1 MWYPERDSN
10 LRPSDLTQRNTY
22 ATLRNKADLRSRR
35 IEMNSGNNYFER
47 RLARRLQDPGFRSE
61 YDRAS
66 RDIEQTIAVLRS
78 LDARR
83 EAIGISKAELARK
96 IGKRPEVVRRLFSA
110 GGNPELN
117 TVTAMAAVLGGE
129 IQMVFSPAIV
139 PNPAAGRTEST
150 RRSSPAHRS

>member
-1 MWYPERDSN
+1 
-10 LRPSDLTQRNTY
+10 LTWRNTY
-22 ATLRNKADLRSRR
+22 ATLFVEVDLWPRR
-35 IEMNSGNNYFER
+35 TKVNAESNYFKR
-47 RLARRLQDPGFRSE
+47 RLARRFQDPEFRAE

-66 RDIEQTIAVLRS
+66 SDIEQTIAVLRS

-83 EAIGISKAELARK
+83 EEVGISKAELARK

-129 IQMVFSPAIV
+129 VQMVFSPAAG
-139 PNPAAGRTEST
+139 PGAAAGRTVP
-150 RRSSPAHRS
+150 RRKSSPANRS

>member
-1 MWYPERDSN
+1 
-10 LRPSDLTQRNTY
+10 
-22 ATLRNKADLRSRR
+22 
-35 IEMNSGNNYFER
+35 MNAESNYFKR
-47 RLARRLQDPGFRSE
+47 RLARRFQDPEFRAE

-66 RDIEQTIAVLRS
+66 SDIEQTIALLRS

-83 EAIGISKAELARK
+83 EEVGISKAELARK

-129 IQMVFSPAIV
+129 VQMVFSPAAGPGAAARRTV
-139 PNPAAGRTEST
+139 P
-150 RRSSPAHRS
+150 RRKSSPANRS